1 MAGGHF
7 VRKVQFAKDNRFN
20 ISTILVVKYIKS
32 RLFFGMIGFF
42 LFRKIV
48 EKARLDKEAKVS
60 MKTSFVFTV
69 DYTQREGRALC
80 VLNTAGFSLSV

>member
-1 MAGGHF
+1 
-7 VRKVQFAKDNRFN
+7 
-20 ISTILVVKYIKS
+20 
-32 RLFFGMIGFF
+32 MIGFF

-80 VLNTAGFSLSV
+80 VLYTEGFSLSV